1 MPSLLRMSEVIKEE
15 LPNNKVAVLS
25 GPTLAVEVLNGKPT
39 AASIACENIEVA
51 KELQKVISE
60 ADNEIYSRYRDA
72 IKLELNPQNKKI
84 VSDLVNDIESE
95 IKYINKNPEYA
106 ELLSQYSK
114 FHYGFAENGSNI
126 NRKEPIEL
134 QKLVDILRCNWLI
147 KHNDSDISSL
157 AEVLKSM
164 NITIKKLE
172 EEIEDLL
179 PEQARKLTTI
189 TGIRTLTAAIIY
201 TELKGKKM
209 TKAQLAS
216 YSGVAPVECSSG
228 LSSKFRNNKR
238 GNRTLNSV
246 LYSVSLHQSRFDK
259 IGAEYFSKK
268 LQEGKSK
275 RHARK
280 CLARQVSNLI
290 WKALFAG

>member
-1 MPSLLRMSEVIKEE
+1 MYEFNAFATAKARK
-15 LPNNKVAVLS
+15 ALS
-25 GPTLAVEVLNGKPT
+25 ISGEKNDFGDA
-39 AASIACENIEVA
+39 
-51 KELQKVISE
+51 KVISIF
-60 ADNEIYSRYRDA
+60 AKHT
-72 IKLELNPQNKKI
+72 KLQEVSLKTIALKKKI
-84 VSDLVNDIESE
+84 TTRKLLVKQRTELTNN
-95 IKYINKNPEYA
+95 IKSSFLKNGEVLPFKSLTTNKA
-106 ELLSQYSK
+106 T
-114 FHYGFAENGSNI
+114 
-126 NRKEPIEL
+126 
-134 QKLVDILRCNWLI
+134 NWLI
-147 KHNDSDISSL
+147 KHNDTDISSL

-172 EEIEDLL
+172 EEIENLL

-189 TGIRTLTAAIIY
+189 TGIRTLTAAVIY

-209 TKAQLAS
+209 TKAQLAN
-216 YSGVAPVECSSG
+216 YTGVAPVECSSG
-228 LSSKFRNNKR
+228 LTSKFRNNKR

-280 CLARQVSNLI
+280 CLTVVPNKLVIKKQGTANICCLSYNKVVQTI
-290 WKALFAG
+290 K

>member
-1 MPSLLRMSEVIKEE
+1 MKNGDFLPFKSLIS
-15 LPNNKVAVLS
+15 NKAV
-25 GPTLAVEVLNGKPT
+25 
-39 AASIACENIEVA
+39 
-51 KELQKVISE
+51 
-60 ADNEIYSRYRDA
+60 
-72 IKLELNPQNKKI
+72 
-84 VSDLVNDIESE
+84 
-95 IKYINKNPEYA
+95 
-106 ELLSQYSK
+106 
-114 FHYGFAENGSNI
+114 
-126 NRKEPIEL
+126 
-134 QKLVDILRCNWLI
+134 NWLI

-164 NITIKKLE
+164 NVTIKKLE
-172 EEIEDLL
+172 EEIEYLL

-189 TGIRTLTAAIIY
+189 TGIRTLTAAVIY
-201 TELKGKKM
+201 IELKGKKM
-209 TKAQLAS
+209 TKAQLAN

-290 WKALFAG
+290 WKTLFAV